1 MGNDLSQDGARRRD
15 AEDPLREYRK
25 QFVLAPG
32 VVYLD
37 GNSLGALPRET
48 ARRLEQVIT
57 CEWGKDLI
65 RSWNIHGWIH
75 SPLTVGDK
83 LAEVIGA
90 AKDTVVVTETT
101 SINLFRLVLAALELR
116 PERTDVVTESG
127 NFPTDLYVTRGAVEI
142 YGRGKC
148 LKVTSRDAILDAV
161 SDSTAL
167 VVLTHIHYRTGEMY
181 DLPAFTQAVHARGA
195 LMLWDLSH
203 SAGAVPVDLE
213 SAGVDFAVG
222 CGYKYLNGGPGAPS
236 FLYVSARHHA
246 TARNV
251 IPGWHGHAAPFEF
264 TDEYAPAPGV
274 RRFLAGTPSII
285 ANSALETGVDI
296 VRSAGVRRIAAK
308 SRKLSEYFITLV
320 EEECKGFGLKLVSPS
335 SPDLRGSHVSYAHP
349 HGYEIM
355 QALIDRSVI
364 GDFRAPDVMRFGFT
378 PLYTGFED
386 IWLAVHKLKE
396 ILIERRWEDPR
407 FRVRALVT

>member
-1 MGNDLSQDGARRRD
+1 MVSDLSREAAQRRD
-15 AEDPLREYRK
+15 TADPLREFRS
-25 QFVLAPG
+25 QFILAPG
-32 VVYLD
+32 VIYLD

-57 CEWGKDLI
+57 SEWGKDLI
-65 RSWNIHGWIH
+65 RSWNIHGWIN
-75 SPLTVGDK
+75 SPWAVGDK
-83 LAEVIGA
+83 LAEIIGA
-90 AKDTVVVTETT
+90 APDTVVVTETT

-127 NFPTDLYVTRGAVEI
+127 NFPTDLYVTRGAVEM
-142 YGRGKC
+142 YGRGKR
-148 LKVTSRDAILDAV
+148 LEVVTREAILDAV
-161 SDSTAL
+161 GASTAL

-181 DLPAFTQAVHARGA
+181 DLAALTREVQARGA

-203 SAGAVPVDLE
+203 SAGAVPLDLE
-213 SAGVDFAVG
+213 GAGVDFAVG

-236 FLYVSARHHA
+236 FLYVSKRHHA
-246 TARNV
+246 TVKNV

-264 TDEYAPAPGV
+264 TDEYKPARGV

-285 ANSALETGVDI
+285 GNSALETGVDI
-296 VRSAGVRRIAAK
+296 VRAAGIARIAAK
-308 SRKLSEYFITLV
+308 SRALSEYFIALV
-320 EEECKGFGLKLVSPS
+320 ARECKGFGLELVSPRS
-335 SPDLRGSHVSYAHP
+335 ADLRGSHVSYAHP

-386 IWLAVHKLKE
+386 IWMAVNKLKV
-396 ILIERRWEDPR
+396 ILTERHWEDPR
-407 FRVRALVT
+407 FRVRTLVT